1 MGADVFG
8 KAILDYQMGEKDGEI
23 FTISSLGD
31 EDSIPVSHLF
41 RSYQAM
47 PDLEKTALSLCSGR
61 VLDVGCGA
69 GSHSLHL
76 TSRGLDV
83 TSIDI
88 SPGAIQACKS
98 RGLTDVVQAD
108 FWNYQGGKFDTLLL
122 LMNGIGI
129 VGQVSKLTQ
138 FFQKAKELLHPGGQI
153 IFDSSDII
161 YMFDRDDDGGFWI
174 PNDGTYYGEL
184 TYEMQ
189 YKNLK
194 SKPFPWLFVDYNTLQ
209 GEALKAGFDCK
220 LVRMG
225 VHYDYLARLVLKA

>member
-8 KAILDYQMGEKDGEI
+8 KAILDYQLGEKDGEI
-23 FTISSLGD
+23 LTISSLGD

-41 RSYQAM
+41 RSYESM
-47 PDLEKTALSLCSGR
+47 PDLEKTALGLCRGR
-61 VLDVGCGA
+61 VLDIGCGA
-69 GSHSLHL
+69 GSHSLYL
-76 TSRGLDV
+76 SSTGLDV

-88 SPGAIQACKS
+88 SPGAIQACRS
-98 RGLTDVVQAD
+98 RGLTGYLQAD
-108 FWNYQGGKFDTLLL
+108 FWNYQGGKFDILLL

-129 VGQVSKLTQ
+129 VGQVSKLSQ

-161 YMFDRDDDGGFWI
+161 YMFDRDEDGGFWI

-184 TYEMQ
+184 TYELQ

-194 SKPFPWLFVDYNTLQ
+194 SEPFPWLFVDYNTLQ
-209 GEALKAGFDCK
+209 REAQKAGFDCK
-220 LVRMG
+220 LVRKG
-225 VHYDYLARLVLKA
+225 NHYDYLARLVVKA